1 MLEVFISDVH
11 LPFEDR
17 ASWQLTLDVIKD
29 IKPDLVFLGGDIL
42 DCYAVSQ
49 YDREPTRK
57 LTLQQDLDYAHEEL
71 SRLRKACP
79 KNTQI
84 LFLEGNHETRLT
96 RYLSSKA
103 EELSV
108 LDAMKLPQ
116 LLKLDKLKIKWIPN
130 GSRTKIGKLWHLHG
144 NEIAGGGANIAK
156 AKFDRLGTNIIFGH
170 HHKMQSFIKRNYDGE
185 VCGAWANPCLSD
197 LQPDYAHFTDWV
209 LGFTVIEYSASMN
222 FNVDQ
227 VAIFKPH
234 VNSRKASCFLR
245 GKEYEVVVGRDNAN
259 TSAPYAIKEAVIY
272 EGVFSK
278 PDNDEDE
285 DEGLFITRMGGD

>member
-11 LPFEDR
+11 FPFEDR
-17 ASWQLTLDVIKD
+17 ASWQLTLNVIKEL
-29 IKPDLVFLGGDIL
+29 KPNLVFLGGDIL

-57 LTLQQDLDYAHEEL
+57 LTLQQDLDYAFEEL
-71 SRLRKACP
+71 SKLRKACP

-84 LFLEGNHETRLT
+84 MYLEGNHETRLS
-96 RYLSSKA
+96 RYLNSKA

-144 NEIAGGGANIAK
+144 NEIAGGGSNIAK
-156 AKFDRLGTNIIFGH
+156 AKFDRLGANIIFGH
-170 HHKMQSFIKRNYDGE
+170 HHKMQSYIKRNYEGE
-185 VCGAWANPCLSD
+185 VCGAWANACLSD

-209 LGFTVIEYSASMN
+209 LGFSVIEYSDYSGN

-227 VAIFKPH
+227 VAISKPH
-234 VNSRKASCFLR
+234 VNSRKASCFIR
-245 GKEYEVVVGRDNAN
+245 GKEFETEVGKKNSN
-259 TSAPYAIKEAVIY
+259 TAAPYAVKEAVIY
-272 EGVFSK
+272 EGVFAK
-278 PDNDEDE
+278 PDTDEVDE
-285 DEGLFITRMGGD
+285 EAFIQEMV